1 MTNRTVVA
9 MQEER
14 IRIALAVEQMLL
26 AFGFSQ
32 KEAADAGEDCLE
44 EDEFEAELNEV
55 AETVEAKEEPSS
67 GSPESFEDFLKWL
80 HEEQLECR

>member
-1 MTNRTVVA
+1 MINRTVVS
-9 MQEER
+9 QEER

-55 AETVEAKEEPSS
+55 AEKTQEDPSS
-67 GSPESFEDFLKWL
+67 GSSESFEDFLKWL
-80 HEEQLECR
+80 HEEQLECK

>member
-1 MTNRTVVA
+1 MTNRTVLY
-9 MQEER
+9 QEER
-14 IRIALAVEQMLL
+14 IRVALAVEQMLL

-55 AETVEAKEEPSS
+55 VEAEEAKKEPNS
-67 GSPESFEDFLKWL
+67 GSFEDFLRWL
-80 HEEQLECR
+80 HEEQLECK

>member
-1 MTNRTVVA
+1 MNRTVI

-26 AFGFSQ
+26 AFGISP

-44 EDEFEAELNEV
+44 DDEFEAELDEFELV
-55 AETVEAKEEPSS
+55 DKEP
-67 GSPESFEDFLKWL
+67 GNGSFEDLLKWL

>member
-1 MTNRTVVA
+1 MNRTVIV
-9 MQEER
+9 QEER

-26 AFGFSQ
+26 AFGISP

-44 EDEFEAELNEV
+44 DDEFELV
-55 AETVEAKEEPSS
+55 DKEPAN
-67 GSPESFEDFLKWL
+67 GSFEDMLKWL

>member
-1 MTNRTVVA
+1 MTNRTVVS
-9 MQEER
+9 QEER

-55 AETVEAKEEPSS
+55 TEKTQEEPSS
-67 GSPESFEDFLKWL
+67 GSSESFEDFLKWL
-80 HEEQLECR
+80 HEEQLECK

>member
-1 MTNRTVVA
+1 MTNRTVTY
-9 MQEER
+9 QEER

-32 KEAADAGEDCLE
+32 KEAADVGEDCLE

-55 AETVEAKEEPSS
+55 AEAEEVKKE
-67 GSPESFEDFLKWL
+67 PELGSFEDFLKWL

>member
-1 MTNRTVVA
+1 MTNRTVVS
-9 MQEER
+9 QEER

-44 EDEFEAELNEV
+44 DDEFEAELNEV
-55 AETVEAKEEPSS
+55 AEAEEVKKEPNS
-67 GSPESFEDFLKWL
+67 GSFEDFLKWL

>member
-1 MTNRTVVA
+1 MTNRTVLY
-9 MQEER
+9 QEER
-14 IRIALAVEQMLL
+14 IRVALAVEQMLL

-55 AETVEAKEEPSS
+55 AEAEEVKREPNS
-67 GSPESFEDFLKWL
+67 GSFEGFLRWL
-80 HEEQLECR
+80 HEEQLECK